1 MIEQDDWRL
10 HFGNKP
16 DFYASL
22 TWSFKKWTQ
31 TRPHWDHDH
40 CEFCQ
45 IKLSDSEI
53 DEVMHEGWTDNDE
66 YGRASVAA
74 SRCSRTAG
82 RVCRAATR
90 NVGSHP

>member
-1 MIEQDDWRL
+1 MQLEEQISMIEQDDWRL
-10 HFGNKP
+10 HVGNKP
-16 DFYASL
+16 ELYASL

-31 TRPHWDHDH
+31 TRPHWNHDH

-66 YGRASVAA
+66 YHWICVTCFNDFRDLYRWKVK
-74 SRCSRTAG
+74 
-82 RVCRAATR
+82 
-90 NVGSHP
+90 

>member
-16 DFYASL
+16 EFYASL

-66 YGRASVAA
+66 YHWI
-74 SRCSRTAG
+74 C
-82 RVCRAATR
+82 ATCFNDFR
-90 NVGSHP
+90 DLYRWKVK